1 LFFITEKKGP
11 AIILFLIMIFIKV
24 QSKANIP
31 DIPAR
36 KLSYKAEQL

>member
-11 AIILFLIMIFIKV
+11 AVISFLITLLIRV

-31 DIPAR
+31 DIPAM
-36 KLSYKAEQL
+36 KLSDTAEQL